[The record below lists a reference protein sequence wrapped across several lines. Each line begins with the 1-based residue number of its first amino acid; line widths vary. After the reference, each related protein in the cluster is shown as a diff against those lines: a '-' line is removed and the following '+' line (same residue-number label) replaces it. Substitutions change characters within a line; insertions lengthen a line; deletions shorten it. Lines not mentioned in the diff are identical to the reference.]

1 MRKKRN
7 RVFLGT
13 MVLFLFVDMCFFWII
28 GQDVLFVPHI
38 QETTG
43 TIIHV
48 EETTH
53 NWDTG
58 SKCEYSYTVD
68 GVHYRG
74 SFIYL
79 CKEISPKCTLGNRI
93 AVSYYEDAP
102 ENARQGSAARTI
114 GIFVLKCSMYL
125 LGNMVFLIGWVL
137 HITMGTKYHLSPES
151 L

>member
-7 RVFLGT
+7 RVGLGI
-13 MVLFLFVDMCFFWII
+13 MVLFLFVNILFFWNIA
-28 GQDVLFVPHI
+28 QDVLFVPHI

-48 EETTH
+48 EQIAH

-58 SKCEYSYTVD
+58 TTCEYSYTVG

-79 CKEISPKCTLGNRI
+79 CKEISPECTLGNRI

-125 LGNMVFLIGWVL
+125 FWNMVFIIGWVL
-137 HITMGTKYHLSPES
+137 HIAMGTKYHLSPRS

>member
-1 MRKKRN
+1 
-7 RVFLGT
+7 VFLLDNWAGRS
-13 MVLFLFVDMCFFWII
+13 FCSAYPGDY
-28 GQDVLFVPHI
+28 P
-38 QETTG
+38 G

-125 LGNMVFLIGWVL
+125 LGNMVFSHW
-137 HITMGTKYHLSPES
+137 MGVTHNEWDKYHLSPRIA